1 MEIQRM
7 LSFVLVYVL
16 YHVGITPCYNSFN
29 VNFTLRNG
37 GVMYKAD
44 TMSNKFVTPILFTI
58 SYIVTDEILESAY
71 AEAVKDKRKVKM
83 LVFTNPNNPTGTVY
97 SEEEMRIVLS
107 FCRRH
112 HIHLVIILLL
122 FYV

>member
-1 MEIQRM
+1 M

-16 YHVGITPCYNSFN
+16 FHVGITPCYNSFN

-44 TMSNKFVTPILFTI
+44 TMSNKFVLPILFNI

-83 LVFTNPNNPTGTVY
+83 LVFTNPNNPTGTV
-97 SEEEMRIVLS
+97 
-107 FCRRH
+107 
-112 HIHLVIILLL
+112 
-122 FYV
+122 